1 MDIEILGASGSM
13 GVNEHTTCIRINK
26 NILLDAGT
34 GMNLI
39 TKSELSL
46 IDTILLTHAH
56 LDHIAFM
63 PFLLDSLFEYY
74 MKNPLKV
81 YAIPESIE
89 AIKKSIFNWQI
100 WPDFEVLPTK
110 ETPVMQFIPV
120 DVTQAFEIGDIKITP
135 FYAKHTVPAIG
146 YCLENNDK
154 KFAFTGDTT
163 VNREFIEAIDNLG
176 VLDALLIECAF
187 PNSMHDK
194 AEMTGHISPKML
206 QEALDSFALEP
217 KQTWATHLKPTQAE
231 EIKADLSKLSSKV
244 YLAVSGSRIFL

>member
-26 NILLDAGT
+26 NILLDAGS
-34 GMNLI
+34 GMNVI
-39 TKSELSL
+39 SKNELGL
-46 IDTILLTHAH
+46 IDTILVTHAH

-74 MKNPLKV
+74 MQNPLKV

-89 AIKKSIFNWQI
+89 AIRNGIFNWNI

-110 ETPVMQFIPV
+110 ETPIMKFIPV
-120 DVTQAFEIGDIKITP
+120 DVTKPFFIDDIKVTP
-135 FYAKHTVPAIG
+135 FYAKHTVPATG
-146 YCLENNDK
+146 YCLEQGDK

-194 AEMTGHISPKML
+194 AAMTGHISPKML

-217 KQTWATHLKPTQAE
+217 RQTWVTHLKPTQKE
-231 EIKADLSKLSSKV
+231 EIKADLSQLSSKV
-244 YLAVSGSRIFL
+244 YLAVSGARIFL